1 MTLQSCWWSASRSPA
16 QPQTPALMEQPPEL
30 WIVSSG
36 ATHHNHHPYINTE
49 YLHWYYWW
57 EQLFPSLHCFVNSVS
72 HFLTFSGHLLL
83 RRGLF
88 KELFFARISENKCI
102 PSFAFIPLVF
112 LIRNSQRTQILNLKR
127 YGKFETVTLRWIW
140 IPSSPQSRTKT
151 KQINIRERCNWS
163 ANMHFTLSW
172 EGFLTE
178 RGELLHQQRAL

>member
-1 MTLQSCWWSASRSPA
+1 MYKVLCWLMSAFSLHKAPSSHFKIKEWHLNMVSLWIRGTCPQNLHWHAAWFVKMLKTACIPWNIAKTDTRQCHYWVTLQSCWWSASRSPA

-88 KELFFARISENKCI
+88 KELFFC
-102 PSFAFIPLVF
+102 
-112 LIRNSQRTQILNLKR
+112 
-127 YGKFETVTLRWIW
+127 
-140 IPSSPQSRTKT
+140 
-151 KQINIRERCNWS
+151 
-163 ANMHFTLSW
+163 
-172 EGFLTE
+172 
-178 RGELLHQQRAL
+178 